1 FKYMRKKHPDHKV
14 FYVIDKNSPEYENV
28 KTLGNVLNYK
38 SREHIKYSLIAKKV
52 ISSHH
57 PDYLYPIRTEK
68 FKNKVK
74 ADKVFLQHG
83 IMGTKNMV
91 ANYGKNATSGFTT
104 DFFIVSSD
112 FEKAMI
118 VNDFGYHP
126 KEVFVTG
133 LSRFDTLFAED
144 VEWKRQI
151 LIIPT
156 WRDWI
161 VNDEAFFE
169 SEYYE
174 RYKRLI
180 HHEQLQKM
188 AKRYNLEIVFCLHP
202 NMQRYTNYFE
212 HPSVRII

>member
-1 FKYMRKKHPDHKV
+1 
-14 FYVIDKNSPEYENV
+14 
-28 KTLGNVLNYK
+28 
-38 SREHIKYSLIAKKV
+38 
-52 ISSHH
+52 
-57 PDYLYPIRTEK
+57 
-68 FKNKVK
+68 
-74 ADKVFLQHG
+74 
-83 IMGTKNMV
+83 
-91 ANYGKNATSGFTT
+91 
-104 DFFIVSSD
+104 
-112 FEKAMI
+112 MI

-188 AKRYNLEIVFCLHP
+188 AKRYNLEIVFCYIQICKGTQTILNTH
-202 NMQRYTNYFE
+202 QFE
-212 HPSVRII
+212 LLIKVKWMFNIS